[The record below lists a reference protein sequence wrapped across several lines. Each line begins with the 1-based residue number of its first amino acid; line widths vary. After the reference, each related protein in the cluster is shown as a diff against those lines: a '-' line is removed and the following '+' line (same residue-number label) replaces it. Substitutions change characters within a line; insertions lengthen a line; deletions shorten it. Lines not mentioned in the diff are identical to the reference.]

1 MKKMFALVLSAL
13 LLFSIAAPACA
24 SEIGDGVIAHKVW
37 AGSRNSTNYYL
48 PDWAAEGGAP
58 AEDSPYSLPEWAAE
72 AGNGVVAERW
82 SGSGDSAT
90 YYVSPGQT
98 SHKKGDHSN
107 GWYVRAEGVLRAAV
121 TDKDGNVMEEMP
133 EVNDVCP
140 DCRKGI
146 CSSSNLVLLD
156 AEPIAP
162 SLVSAIASPIFSRL
176 YCIR

>member
-13 LLFSIAAPACA
+13 FLFSIAAPACA
-24 SEIGDGVIAHKVW
+24 AEAGNGLVADKVW
-37 AGSRNSTNYYL
+37 AGNPDATSYYL
-48 PDWAAEGGAP
+48 PDWAAKGGAP
-58 AEDSPYSLPEWAAE
+58 AEDSPYSLPEWATE
-72 AGNGVVAERW
+72 TGNGLVAERW
-82 SGSGDSAT
+82 IESGDSAA

-107 GWYVRAEGVLRAAV
+107 GWYVRAEGVLGAAV
-121 TDKDGNVMEEMP
+121 TDKDGNVIEELP

-140 DCRKGI
+140 NCRKGI

-162 SLVSAIASPIFSRL
+162 PLLSAIASPIFSRL

>member
-24 SEIGDGVIAHKVW
+24 AEAGSGLVAHKVW
-37 AGSRNSTNYYL
+37 I
-48 PDWAAEGGAP
+48 
-58 AEDSPYSLPEWAAE
+58 
-72 AGNGVVAERW
+72 
-82 SGSGDSAT
+82 GSGDSAT

-107 GWYVRAEGVLRAAV
+107 GWYVRAEGVLGAAV
-121 TDKDGNVMEEMP
+121 TDKDGNVIEELP

-140 DCRKGI
+140 NCRKGI
-146 CSSSNLVLLD
+146 CSSANLVLLD

-162 SLVSAIASPIFSRL
+162 PLLSAIASPIFSRL